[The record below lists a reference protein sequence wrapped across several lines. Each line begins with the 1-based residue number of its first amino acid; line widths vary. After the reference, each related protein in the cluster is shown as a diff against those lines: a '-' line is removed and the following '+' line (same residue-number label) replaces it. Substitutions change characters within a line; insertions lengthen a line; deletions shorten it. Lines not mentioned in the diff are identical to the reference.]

1 MECKA
6 LSGKAG
12 TVAIKIGI
20 YPEWNVKT
28 SSSYVL
34 LSKLLIGIYPEWN
47 VKYIL
52 HSFFILPI
60 CIGIYPEWNV
70 KCSHH

>member
-1 MECKA
+1 
-6 LSGKAG
+6 
-12 TVAIKIGI
+12 
-20 YPEWNVKT
+20 
-28 SSSYVL
+28 
-34 LSKLLIGIYPEWN
+34 
-47 VKYIL
+47 L